1 MTFTVAS
8 ASIIGSSHRKLY
20 YNNQDAYHYYED
32 NDIMIGVV
40 ADGCGSSAYSEVG
53 SRLGVDFVV
62 NFCKKHFSKK
72 PFDAELLRD
81 GIVGFMKNIIK
92 NQETT
97 EEIDFIENYLYFT
110 LFGFIV
116 QAERTYIFHSGDGLY
131 HLNDKEVLVEQN
143 NRPNYIA
150 KSLISGMAKI
160 EIDSIET
167 SKLERLMVS
176 TDGLTHLNEKFLE
189 SETIEG
195 MNQLSDFFDHDDYF
209 DDMIALP
216 KFLTNL
222 SVNLNILKDDTSM
235 IMLKK
240 M

>member
-1 MTFTVAS
+1 MRLLNLAAQLKPKNMTFTVAT

-32 NDIMIGVV
+32 KNIMIGVV
-40 ADGCGSSAYSEVG
+40 ADGCGSSSNSEVG

-62 NFCKKHFSKK
+62 NFCKKHFSDQ
-72 PFDAELLRD
+72 PFDPEKLSNGMIDFL
-81 GIVGFMKNIIK
+81 KNVIK

-116 QAERTYIFHSGDGLY
+116 QADRTYIFHSGDGIY

-150 KSLISGMAKI
+150 KSLISGNAKI
-160 EIDSIET
+160 EVDSIET
-167 SKLERLMVS
+167 SKLERLMVA
-176 TDGLTHLNEKFLE
+176 TDGLSHLNVFG
-189 SETIEG
+189 IR
-195 MNQLSDFFDHDDYF
+195 ND
-209 DDMIALP
+209 
-216 KFLTNL
+216 
-222 SVNLNILKDDTSM
+222 
-235 IMLKK
+235 
-240 M
+240 